1 MALKKIKLLLSAAL
15 IVVFLAGAQVFAT
28 TAGTGAGP
36 EDVYGG
42 SVENRNYCTP
52 YHLLQSGEVED
63 ITYEFKR
70 PADIRVLDPDHFQY
84 WTKGN
89 NISRSLTLEGMHV
102 QTRDWQQNAIGA
114 EYPRGS
120 SFGIFRSAAL
130 ELTCHGEFNAR
141 VPKDT
146 TISHYLGTP
155 MMGGK
160 IPEDLSYRQDLD
172 YVDKCG
178 NTWGLHVST
187 RPEDVADWPVEF
199 CDENGEP
206 IIKSDEDVVVIYAA
220 IGNNLWSVNG
230 AWWGDGFK
238 GGYSSYNVPA
248 APYIECQERVMS
260 FGGGLTRD
268 ILFHEYKLVN
278 KSLYHSHPG
287 IGPYDI
293 EGLFIGPWA
302 FAQMGDDSNPQ
313 RWAWVDSLR
322 LFFTFEESFTDA
334 AMPGT
339 WTPLIG
345 FTVLKSMPMTDPE
358 TGDSIEAPLATASG
372 CYGRNG
378 EGTWGLWTGNYGAA
392 GGYRYKVNTGLPQ
405 YQYIQDPQ
413 RLPEHKG
420 TMIPDI
426 ADASDTQIAMLF
438 GDHKFTLCPGEA
450 TYFTYALV
458 CAFPQGSDPPSL
470 ATTPDGLMIVA
481 AQLFKNAMLAHTL
494 YPDFKMAKAPF
505 PPNVKL
511 IPGDHQVTIT
521 WDNVSMYSRDDFYD
535 VLAGQ

>member
-1 MALKKIKLLLSAAL
+1 MARKKIKLLLSAAFFGF
-15 IVVFLAGAQVFAT
+15 FLVAPQAFAT
-28 TAGTGAGP
+28 TTGTGAGP

-42 SVENRNYCTP
+42 SGSNKNYCTP

-63 ITYEFKR
+63 KLYEFKR
-70 PADIRVLDPDHFQY
+70 PADMRSLDPDHFQY

-89 NISRSLTLEGMHV
+89 NISRSITIEGVHV
-102 QTRDWQQNAIGA
+102 QITDWQQGAIGA

-120 SFGIFRSAAL
+120 SFGIFRSSSP
-130 ELTCHGEFNAR
+130 TFTSHGEYNAR
-141 VPKDT
+141 APKDT
-146 TISHYLGTP
+146 TFNWYISCGP
-155 MMGGK
+155 FGGK
-160 IPEDLSYRQDLD
+160 IPEDLSYRNDLD
-172 YVDKCG
+172 LVARKG

-187 RPEDVADWPVEF
+187 RPEDVADWPDEF

-206 IIKSDEDVVVIYAA
+206 VVRSDEDVVVIYSD
-220 IGNNLWSVNG
+220 IGNTLWSVNG

-238 GGYSSYNVPA
+238 GGYSPYNVSA
-248 APYIECQERVMS
+248 SAPYLEFQERIMS
-260 FGGGLTRD
+260 FGGSLTRD

-278 KSLYHSHPG
+278 KSMYHALPG

-293 EGLFIGPWA
+293 EGLFLGPHA
-302 FAQMGDDSNPQ
+302 FGARLGDDDNPQ
-313 RWAWVDSLR
+313 RWAWVDSLQ

-339 WTPLIG
+339 WTPMFG
-345 FTVLKSMPMTDPE
+345 FCVLKSMPMIDPE
-358 TGDSIEAPLATASG
+358 TGDSVEAPLATVSG
-372 CYGRNG
+372 CRGRNG
-378 EGTWGLWTGNYGAA
+378 EGTWGLWTGNYQANA
-392 GGYRYKVNTGLPQ
+392 TKKYLINTGAPE
-405 YQYIQDPQ
+405 YQYVQDPQ

-426 ADASDTQIAMLF
+426 SDASDFQVAMLY
-438 GDHKFTLCPGEA
+438 GDLDLTLCPGEA
-450 TYFTYALV
+450 TYFSHALV

-481 AQLFKNAMLAHTL
+481 AQLYKNAMLAHTL

-521 WDNVSMYSRDDFYD
+521 WDNVSMY
-535 VLAGQ
+535 